1 LAAGRG
7 RFRAFDIWRI
17 TSVLNEPDRAGDG
30 TSSGAQRSPAV
41 PSRYGFNRSGLD
53 SGTACYNVCC
63 KALSD
68 QNYTQI
74 DSGDG
79 TTAYTDNNVTAGQ
92 TYDYV
97 VTAVNAEDEESGYSN
112 MVQVTIP
119 TP

>member
-1 LAAGRG
+1 LRKPCSGRG
-7 RFRAFDIWRI
+7 KRVR
-17 TSVLNEPDRAGDG
+17 
-30 TSSGAQRSPAV
+30 
-41 PSRYGFNRSGLD
+41 
-53 SGTACYNVCC
+53 
-63 KALSD
+63 KAPSD

-79 TTAYTDNNVTAGQ
+79 TTAYTDNNVSAGQ

-97 VTAVNAEDEESGYSN
+97 VTAVNAEEKESGYPN